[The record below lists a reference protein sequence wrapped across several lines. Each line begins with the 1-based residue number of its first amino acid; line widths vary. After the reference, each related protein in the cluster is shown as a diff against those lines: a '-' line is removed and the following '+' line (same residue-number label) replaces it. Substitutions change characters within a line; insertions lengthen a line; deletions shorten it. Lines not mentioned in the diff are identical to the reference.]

1 MVATRSTRKSAD
13 NSADTALG
21 STKSSVWVRIDAF
34 LSLKAEKT
42 RETYIGVLREWCN
55 FLGAGYGSVA
65 AANLLASAQEL
76 HALAFRAWLERRPG
90 HRPRGER
97 RESRSREL
105 TLRTAP
111 QRERKTGYETAL
123 SNATI
128 AKKFAVLHRI
138 YRMLIGAGLVTGLN
152 PFDPDRAPPPPK
164 NSGRKRPTEMIE
176 FSLVKKII
184 ALPESNEP
192 KCLRDKAVLAV
203 LFGGGL
209 RRSEVV
215 KLKIGDL
222 RKTRSGTIFLYLRA
236 TKSNRDAQ
244 QALPSWAAK
253 ILLTLLDSR
262 LLQGAKPSDFLFVS
276 FTGKGGLIPTRH
288 PLSTSGV
295 YQLFKHYCRLAGA
308 GPFVSPHSARATA
321 ITRLLAAGIPHR
333 EVQEFSRHSSVQ
345 MVELYDKRRIGV
357 DENAAKDLKY

>member
-1 MVATRSTRKSAD
+1 MASTRYSKR
-13 NSADTALG
+13 NVEH
-21 STKSSVWVRIDAF
+21 STGREIGDPINPVWVRIDAF

-42 RETYIGVLREWCN
+42 RETYRGVLTEWCA
-55 FLGAGYGSVA
+55 FLGAGYGSINA
-65 AANLLASAQEL
+65 AKLLVSAQDL

-90 HRPRGER
+90 HMPRGER
-97 RESRSREL
+97 RESKSREIA
-105 TLRTAP
+105 LRTATK
-111 QRERKTGYETAL
+111 RERKTGYEATL

-138 YRMLIGAGLVTGLN
+138 YRVLIGAGLTDGLN

-164 NSGRKRPTEMIE
+164 NSGRKRPTEMID

-184 ALPESNEP
+184 SLASASDP
-192 KCLRDKAVLAV
+192 KGLRDKAVLAA

-215 KLKIGDL
+215 KLKVGDL

-244 QALPSWAAK
+244 QALPPWAAK
-253 ILLTLLDSR
+253 ILLSLLDSR
-262 LLQGAKPSDFLFVS
+262 LSQQATSSDFLFVS
-276 FTGKGGLIPTRH
+276 FTGKGGRVPTQQ

-295 YQLFKHYCRLAGA
+295 YQLFKHYCRLAGV
-308 GPFVSPHSARATA
+308 GPYVSPHSARATA